1 MSENSFKVEAVT
13 GKISAINKNNLRAGT
28 VFAILFA
35 TIILTVAFPD
45 SPVQMVNDNSM
56 FVAFIFL
63 LMIIYGAKLYFNH
76 KKIVSNTDIFLILSS
91 GLFLWELLIG
101 KFALLDPFLFPGP
114 TKVFLVFQT
123 DTKQMVDGIIS
134 SLSILLAGYSIALIF
149 AIPIGLYAG
158 WKKRVFD
165 VTYPI
170 AKTVSPIPATVYLP
184 YSIVLL
190 PTFRASSIFLIFIG
204 AFWPILVGSVY
215 GVFSADSRLINSA
228 RTLGLSDYQMIRR
241 ILLPAA
247 LPSIFSGAMIALIL
261 SFITLTVAEMVAATS
276 GLGWYIQY
284 YHLFASY
291 GKVVAGMILMILI
304 VIGIMNI
311 FDRVQKHFL
320 CWHPLYGEEVDP
332 AESFAGEIPAS
343 SL

>member
-1 MSENSFKVEAVT
+1 MMSENSFSLGTVT
-13 GKISAINKNNLRAGT
+13 GRGNIISNNILRSVA
-28 VFAILFA
+28 VFTILF
-35 TIILTVAFPD
+35 TTLIMTVGFPD
-45 SPVQMVNDNSM
+45 SPEQAVSDNRA
-56 FVAFIFL
+56 FVAFL
-63 LMIIYGAKLYFNH
+63 LLITVIYGAKLYLNYE
-76 KKIVSNTDIFLILSS
+76 KIVSTTDIFLIISL
-91 GLFLWELLIG
+91 GLFLWELLFG
-101 KFALLDPFLFPGP
+101 KLALLDSFIFPGP
-114 TKVFLVFQT
+114 AKVFLVFQT
-123 DTKQMVDGIIS
+123 DTKQMTEGVIS
-134 SLSILLAGYSIALIF
+134 SLSILLTGYSLALAL

-158 WKKRVFD
+158 WKKRLFD
-165 VTYPI
+165 VAYPI

-204 AFWPILVGSVY
+204 AFWPILVGCVN

-247 LPSIFSGAMIALIL
+247 LPSIFSGAMIGLIL
-261 SFITLTVAEMVAATS
+261 SFITLTVAEMIAATS

-284 YHLFASY
+284 YHQFANY
-291 GKVVAGMILMILI
+291 DKVIAGMILMIVV

-311 FDRVQKHFL
+311 FDRIQKHFL
-320 CWHPLYGEEVDP
+320 RWHPTYGK
-332 AESFAGEIPAS
+332 GENSAS

>member
-1 MSENSFKVEAVT
+1 MMSENSFSSGTIT
-13 GKISAINKNNLRAGT
+13 GKVNMISKNSLRAGL
-28 VFAILFA
+28 VFVILFA
-35 TIILTVAFPD
+35 TLVLTVTVPD
-45 SPVQMVNDNSM
+45 SPEQMVSNNN
-56 FVAFIFL
+56 AFIAFIL
-63 LMIIYGAKLYFNH
+63 LITATYGTKLYFNPE
-76 KKIVSNTDIFLILSS
+76 KIVSTTDIFLILSV
-91 GLFLWELLIG
+91 GLFLWELLLG
-101 KFALLDPFLFPGP
+101 KFALLDSFIFPSP
-114 TKVFLVFQT
+114 SKVFVVFQT
-123 DTKQMVDGIIS
+123 DTKQMTDGVIS
-134 SLSILLAGYSIALIF
+134 SLGILLTGYFLALAL

-158 WKKRVFD
+158 WKKRLYNIA
-165 VTYPI
+165 YPI

-284 YHLFASY
+284 YHQFANY
-291 GKVVAGMILMILI
+291 DKVIAGMILMTVV
-304 VIGIMNI
+304 VIGIMAV
-311 FDRVQKHFL
+311 FERVQKHFL
-320 CWHPLYGEEVDP
+320 RWHPAHGE
-332 AESFAGEIPAS
+332 GENSAS
-343 SL
+343 SN

>member
-1 MSENSFKVEAVT
+1 MMSENSFRAGTVT
-13 GKISAINKNNLRAGT
+13 GRVSIISKNSLRAGT

-35 TIILTVAFPD
+35 TLILTVAFPD
-45 SPVQMVNDNSM
+45 SPEQMVNDNSV
-56 FVAFIFL
+56 FVGVIFL
-63 LMIIYGAKLYFNH
+63 LMITYGAKLYLNQE
-76 KKIVSNTDIFLILSS
+76 KIVSTTDIFLIISL
-91 GLFLWELLIG
+91 GLFLWELLLG
-101 KFALLDPFLFPGP
+101 KFALLDSFIFPGP
-114 TKVFLVFQT
+114 AKVFMVFQT
-123 DTKQMVDGIIS
+123 DTEKMADGIVS
-134 SLSILLAGYSIALIF
+134 SMGILLAGYSLALAL

-158 WKKRVFD
+158 WKKRLFNVA
-165 VTYPI
+165 YPI

-215 GVFSADSRLINSA
+215 GVFSTDSRLINSA

-284 YHLFASY
+284 YHQFANY
-291 GKVVAGMILMILI
+291 DRVLAGMILMTLI
-304 VIGIMNI
+304 VIVIMAL

-320 CWHPLYGEEVDP
+320 RWHPVHGE
-332 AESFAGEIPAS
+332 GGGS
-343 SL
+343 SPSL

>member
-1 MSENSFKVEAVT
+1 M
-13 GKISAINKNNLRAGT
+13 T
-28 VFAILFA
+28 VG
-35 TIILTVAFPD
+35 FPD
-45 SPVQMVNDNSM
+45 SPEQAVSDNRA
-56 FVAFIFL
+56 FVAFL
-63 LMIIYGAKLYFNH
+63 LLITVIYGAKLYLNYE
-76 KKIVSNTDIFLILSS
+76 KIVSTTDIFLIISL
-91 GLFLWELLIG
+91 GLFLWELLFG
-101 KFALLDPFLFPGP
+101 KLALLDSFIFPGP
-114 TKVFLVFQT
+114 AKVFLVFQT
-123 DTKQMVDGIIS
+123 DIKQMTEGIIS
-134 SLSILLAGYSIALIF
+134 SLSILLTGYSLALAL

-158 WKKRVFD
+158 WKKRLFD
-165 VTYPI
+165 VAYPI

-204 AFWPILVGSVY
+204 AFWPILVGCVN

-247 LPSIFSGAMIALIL
+247 LPSIFSGAMIGLIL
-261 SFITLTVAEMVAATS
+261 SFITLTVAEMIAATS

-284 YHLFASY
+284 YHQFANY
-291 GKVVAGMILMILI
+291 DKVIAGMILMIVV

-311 FDRVQKHFL
+311 FDRIQKHFL
-320 CWHPLYGEEVDP
+320 RWHPTYGK
-332 AESFAGEIPAS
+332 GENSAS

>member
-1 MSENSFKVEAVT
+1 MSENSFSLGTVT
-13 GKISAINKNNLRAGT
+13 GRGSIISNNILRSVA
-28 VFAILFA
+28 VFTILFA
-35 TIILTVAFPD
+35 TLIMTVGFPD
-45 SPVQMVNDNSM
+45 SPEQAVNDSRA
-56 FVAFIFL
+56 FVAFL
-63 LMIIYGAKLYFNH
+63 LLITVIYGAKLYLNYEN
-76 KKIVSNTDIFLILSS
+76 IVSTTDIFLIISL
-91 GLFLWELLIG
+91 GLFLWELLLG
-101 KFALLDPFLFPGP
+101 KLALLDSFIFPGP
-114 TKVFLVFQT
+114 AKVFLVFQT
-123 DTKQMVDGIIS
+123 DAGQMTEGVIS
-134 SLSILLAGYSIALIF
+134 SLGILFTGYFLALAF

-158 WKKRVFD
+158 WKKRLYNVA
-165 VTYPI
+165 YPI

-261 SFITLTVAEMVAATS
+261 SFITLTVAEMIAATS

-284 YHLFASY
+284 YHQFANY
-291 GKVVAGMILMILI
+291 DKVIAGMILMTGV
-304 VIGIMNI
+304 VIGIMAI
-311 FDRVQKHFL
+311 FERIQNHFL
-320 CWHPLYGEEVDP
+320 RWHPAHGK
-332 AESFAGEIPAS
+332 GNTTS
-343 SL
+343 SI